1 MRKEIDIL
9 IIVVIGIFFCGCINQ
24 SQSIIPSKDQSLF
37 ICKEEQDCNIQKVS
51 IISKDNFTDAQKKLS
66 TDILQLTDSRYLP
79 VGMTLDA
86 LKLQMEKNHQLTYAT
101 ETGNTLVYVYIKMSE
116 NADTAS
122 INSFVYNVTN
132 SDPANHL
139 VVAWVDSNQIINL
152 ASLNS
157 VRSIQS
163 VTPPVAWRN

>member
-1 MRKEIDIL
+1 MKKEIDIL

-24 SQSIIPSKDQSLF
+24 SQSIPSKDQSLF
-37 ICKEEQDCNIQKVS
+37 ICKEGLDCNIQNVS
-51 IISKDNFTDAQKKLS
+51 IISKDNLTDAQKKLS
-66 TDILQLTDSRYLP
+66 TDLLQLTDSRYLL

-101 ETGNTLVYVYIKMSE
+101 ETGNTLVYVYIKLSE

-122 INSFVYNVTN
+122 INTFVNNVTN

>member
-24 SQSIIPSKDQSLF
+24 SQSIPSKDQSLF
-37 ICKEEQDCNIQKVS
+37 ICKEGQDCNIQNVS
-51 IISKDNFTDAQKKLS
+51 IISKDNLTDAQKKLS
-66 TDILQLTDSRYLP
+66 TDLLQLTDSRYLP